1 MHGRPGVLSCPSPTM
16 NANPSTEARTC
27 AQQVVDG
34 LLRHGIDTLFCL
46 PGIQNDHFFDA
57 LYDAQD
63 RIRLVHTRHEQ
74 GAAYMALG
82 AAMATGKPA
91 AYCVVP
97 GPGILNT
104 TAALSTAWAVN
115 APVLAIT
122 GQIPQRHIGR
132 NYGILHEIP
141 DQLGVLRSLTKW
153 ADRIRGPHEARAKVD
168 EAFRQLAT
176 GRPRP
181 VALECAI
188 DVWGRRGLPVE
199 GAAASFEEPAVDAKL
214 LDRAAELLLAA
225 KHPLVIVGGG
235 AQDSADLVRQLAEAL
250 QVPVM
255 SGRMGRGVLDSR
267 HPLAITPPVGHKL
280 WPDVDLVLG
289 IGTRLQTQYV
299 VWGMDAGIR
308 VVRIDTDADEIERHA
323 VPDVGICARAADAL
337 PGLLERVRS
346 QGAGRAGVTE
356 RLAALRAEVDTEIQA
371 VRPQLEYLDAIR
383 RALPEDGIFV
393 EEMTQVGYASR
404 FAFPVHQPRT
414 FLSTGYQ
421 GTLGWG
427 FASALGAKVAR
438 PEVPVVSIN
447 GDGGFMFN
455 VQELA
460 TAAQHGIALVAI
472 VFDDG
477 AFGNVRRLQQAQFP
491 GRNVAE
497 TLKNPDFVALAQ
509 SFGIW
514 SRRADSPAQLHA
526 TLREAIALDAPALI
540 HVPVGDLPDPF
551 RFLNMKRLRG

>member
-1 MHGRPGVLSCPSPTM
+1 MNPTSP
-16 NANPSTEARTC
+16 ADSQTC
-27 AQQVVDG
+27 ARQVVAG
-34 LLRHGIDTLFCL
+34 LLRHGVDTLFCL
-46 PGIQNDHFFDA
+46 PGVQNDHFFDA

-82 AAMATGKPA
+82 AAMATGRPA

-104 TAALSTAWAVN
+104 TAALSTAWACN

-122 GQIPQRHIGR
+122 GQIPQRQIGR
-132 NYGILHEIP
+132 GYGILHEIP

-153 ADRIRGPHEARAKVD
+153 SERIHGPHEAREKVD
-168 EAFRQLAT
+168 EAFRQLRT

-188 DVWGRRGLPVE
+188 DVWGRRGSPAE
-199 GAAASFEEPAVDAKL
+199 GIASTYAEPAVDGRL

-225 KHPLVIVGGG
+225 RNPLIVVGGG
-235 AQDSADLVRQLAEAL
+235 AQDSADLVRELAEAS

-255 SGRMGRGVLDSR
+255 SARMGRGVLDSR
-267 HPLAITPPVGHKL
+267 HLLAITPPVGHKL
-280 WPDVDLVLG
+280 WPEVDLVLG
-289 IGTRLQTQYV
+289 IGTRLQTQYM
-299 VWGMDAGIR
+299 VWGVDAGIR
-308 VVRIDTDADEIERHA
+308 VLRIDVDPEEIERHA
-323 VPDVGICARAADAL
+323 VPDVGICARVEDVL
-337 PGLLERVRS
+337 PGLIARVRAS
-346 QGAGRAGVTE
+346 GRPREDVPA
-356 RLAALRAEVDTEIQA
+356 RLARLRAQVDDEIQT

-383 RALPEDGIFV
+383 RALPQDGIFV

-404 FAFPVHQPRT
+404 FAFPVYGPRS

-427 FASALGAKVAR
+427 YASALGAKVAR
-438 PEVPVVSIN
+438 PGVPVVSIN

-460 TAAQHGIALVAI
+460 TAAQHGIAVVAI

-477 AFGNVRRLQQAQFP
+477 AFGNVRRLQQVQFP
-491 GRNVAE
+491 NRNIAE
-497 TLKNPDFVALAQ
+497 TLQNPDFVALAR
-509 SFGIW
+509 SFGLW
-514 SRRADSPAQLHA
+514 SRRAESPAQLHEA
-526 TLREAIALDAPALI
+526 MCEAIALGQPALI
-540 HVPVGDLPDPF
+540 HVPVGAMPDPF

>member
-1 MHGRPGVLSCPSPTM
+1 M
-16 NANPSTEARTC
+16 NQDTANTLRTC
-27 AQQVVDG
+27 ADYVVEG
-34 LLRHGIDTLFCL
+34 LQAHGIDTLFCL
-46 PGIQNDHFFDA
+46 PGIQNDHLFNA

-82 AAMATGKPA
+82 AAMATGRPA

-104 TAALSTAWAVN
+104 GAALSTAWACN
-115 APVLAIT
+115 QPVLALT

-132 NYGILHEIP
+132 GYGMLHELP

-153 ADRIRGPHEARAKVD
+153 ADRIHGPHEARSKVD
-168 EAFRQLAT
+168 EAFRQLGT

-188 DVWGRRGLPVE
+188 DVWGRRGLPTAGHAAQYAEPQVD
-199 GAAASFEEPAVDAKL
+199 GAA

-225 KHPLVIVGGG
+225 KNPLIVVGSG
-235 AQDSADLVRQLAEAL
+235 AQDCGPLVRQLAEAL
-250 QVPVM
+250 QAPVLAA
-255 SGRMGRGVLDSR
+255 RMGRGVLDSR
-267 HPLAITPPVGHKL
+267 HPLSIPPPVAHRM
-280 WPDVDLVLG
+280 WPGVDLVLG
-289 IGTRLQTQYV
+289 IGTRLQTQYM
-299 VWGMDAGIR
+299 VWGMDAAIQ
-308 VVRIDTDADEIERHA
+308 VVRIDADAEEIERHA
-323 VPDVGICARAADAL
+323 VPDVGICARAVAAL
-337 PGLLERVRS
+337 PGLVERVVAATQDRP
-346 QGAGRAGVTE
+346 GRPAE
-356 RLAALRAEVDTEIQA
+356 LQAHRRAFAQDITA
-371 VRPQLEYLDAIR
+371 VQPQLDFLAAIR

-404 FAFPVHQPRT
+404 FAFPVYQPRT

-427 FASALGAKVAR
+427 YASALGAKVAR
-438 PEVPVVSIN
+438 PDVPVVSVN

-460 TAAQHGIALVAI
+460 TAAQHRIGVVAI

-491 GRNVAE
+491 GRNVAD
-497 TLKNPDFVALAQ
+497 TLVNPDFVQLAR
-509 SFGIW
+509 SFGLRA
-514 SRRADSPAQLHA
+514 SRA
-526 TLREAIALDAPALI
+526 TNAGELEVAVRDAIAADAPALI
-540 HVPVGDLPDPF
+540 HVPVGNLPDPF
-551 RFLNMKRLRG
+551 PFLNMKRLRG